1 MTYPPARSAPPI
13 TVLPISPP
21 PSGGQPVL
29 LPSSPESSDPNRKTE
44 SENAIQ
50 GAGEGSGSNNPPWPP
65 AADPPKGQISSS
77 SDKKSPPGQASA
89 GEGGRV
95 PKRDSPADVVPSL
108 LDKRV
113 LDTED
118 MWGEED
124 TVVTEDAVKGFVDSL
139 LRDGGL

>member
-1 MTYPPARSAPPI
+1 
-13 TVLPISPP
+13 
-21 PSGGQPVL
+21 
-29 LPSSPESSDPNRKTE
+29 
-44 SENAIQ
+44 
-50 GAGEGSGSNNPPWPP
+50 
-65 AADPPKGQISSS
+65 
-77 SDKKSPPGQASA
+77 
-89 GEGGRV
+89 V

-139 LRDGGL
+139 LRDGGLWMTTFEVSSAMNL